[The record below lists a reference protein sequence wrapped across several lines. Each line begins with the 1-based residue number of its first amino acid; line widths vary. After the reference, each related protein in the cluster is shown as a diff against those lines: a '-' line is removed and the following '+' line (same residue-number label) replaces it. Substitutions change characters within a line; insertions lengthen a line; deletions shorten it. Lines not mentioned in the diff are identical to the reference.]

1 MFIQKSIAAIYPAIK
16 RGWKVLYTWSFV
28 AGKTSKKHS
37 LWISKWH
44 VWVLEATCC
53 FNRYLIILNGLGKRR
68 WMNTCSPEL
77 LPNSRRFS
85 RNGESTQ
92 QKLHAGAAG
101 ESNDRSTTSRIHQ
114 VAVAVAKSALHEVS
128 GFWSPWIWWTQRD
141 AESRLSVMLLSLA
154 KTTAWSHHRKH
165 HCDKYRVCT
174 CRLLEDLLK
183 MRCSH
188 KSCPAGM
195 QPPCL
200 NWAAAKNKL
209 STNEE
214 MQARVRSIFF
224 WSLST
229 WLHSGSFFPTR
240 F

>member
-1 MFIQKSIAAIYPAIK
+1 MSN
-16 RGWKVLYTWSFV
+16 
-28 AGKTSKKHS
+28 
-37 LWISKWH
+37 WH

-53 FNRYLIILNGLGKRR
+53 FNKYLIILNGLGKRR
-68 WMNTCSPEL
+68 RMNTCSPEL

-85 RNGESTQ
+85 RNGESTL
-92 QKLHAGAAG
+92 QKLHAG
-101 ESNDRSTTSRIHQ
+101 ESNDRSTTSTTSSRCCRGQECAAWSLRIL
-114 VAVAVAKSALHEVS
+114 VALDTFDEPREKDS
-128 GFWSPWIWWTQRD
+128 
-141 AESRLSVMLLSLA
+141 ESRLSVMLLSLA

>member
-1 MFIQKSIAAIYPAIK
+1 M
-16 RGWKVLYTWSFV
+16 
-28 AGKTSKKHS
+28 
-37 LWISKWH
+37 
-44 VWVLEATCC
+44 VLESVGGWTLAAHTRTSSQLPQIFKEWREYAAKTPRWGIEWSIDN
-53 FNRYLIILNGLGKRR
+53 FNYIK
-68 WMNTCSPEL
+68 SL
-77 LPNSRRFS
+77 LPWPRVRCM
-85 RNGESTQ
+85 
-92 QKLHAGAAG
+92 
-101 ESNDRSTTSRIHQ
+101 
-114 VAVAVAKSALHEVS
+114 KSQDFGRPGH
-128 GFWSPWIWWTQRD
+128 IWWTQRD

-165 HCDKYRVCT
+165 HCHKYRVCT
-174 CRLLEDLLK
+174 CRLLKDKLK

-195 QPPCL
+195 QPPWL